1 MRALIVKTF
10 MTHDG
15 VMQAPGGSEEDPSGG
30 FDHGGWSFG
39 YWDEQMGT
47 ALGESMS
54 EPFDLVLGRKTYATL
69 PLIANATVP
78 FLARP
83 VNGHK
88 RRPVRSPCEGT
99 LGELTSWGRGLTTG
113 RSATGCGRS
122 SGN

>member
-15 VMQAPGGSEEDPSGG
+15 VMQAPGGPEEDPSGG

-54 EPFDLVLGRKTYATL
+54 DPLDLVLGRKTYATL
-69 PLIANATVP
+69 LLIANATVSIS
-78 FLARP
+78 R
-83 VNGHK
+83 
-88 RRPVRSPCEGT
+88 
-99 LGELTSWGRGLTTG
+99 TSG
-113 RSATGCGRS
+113 
-122 SGN
+122 